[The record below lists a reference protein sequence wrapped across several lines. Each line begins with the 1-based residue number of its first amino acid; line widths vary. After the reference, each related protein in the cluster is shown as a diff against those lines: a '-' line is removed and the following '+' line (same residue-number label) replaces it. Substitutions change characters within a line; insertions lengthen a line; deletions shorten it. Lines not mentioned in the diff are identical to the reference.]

1 MLNPIVSPNSFTP
14 LPNIGDTKLCINNE
28 RDAHIVNDLPVYSSV
43 LLQS

>member
-28 RDAHIVNDLPVYSSV
+28 RDAHIVNEV
-43 LLQS
+43 LLQSKKI

>member
-28 RDAHIVNDLPVYSSV
+28 RDAHIVIVNEV